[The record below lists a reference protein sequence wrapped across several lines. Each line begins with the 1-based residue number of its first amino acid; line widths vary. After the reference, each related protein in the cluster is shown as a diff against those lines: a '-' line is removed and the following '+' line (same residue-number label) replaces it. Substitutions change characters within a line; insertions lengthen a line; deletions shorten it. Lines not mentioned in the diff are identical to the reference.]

1 MDKNTKF
8 DPQQALGDK
17 ITQFSR
23 RELCTFGSKLCAQI
37 LEDAGP
43 GNYRGGVFP
52 ENIGL
57 DEEGNIA
64 IGPAKTGDWEG
75 QEAEFIAPE
84 LFWHGQASP
93 AADVYAVGMLLYY
106 AASGGTLPFGEQG
119 PEKARAIRMSGE
131 SFMAPQSAGR
141 RLGEIIV
148 RSTAFKTADRYKS
161 VGEIKAMLD
170 SCVDNPYLDGR
181 PSSEMLFNK
190 NEEQLSDVERLM
202 VSIIEKSSRE
212 DEPAPAETIPEE
224 PAPDVEETAPA
235 EESTPEAEASAPAE
249 EGTPVSEEPAAAEET
264 VPAEEL
270 AAESEAEPAEEEPA
284 PETAEET
291 EPETAVPPVIDIPK
305 AFLPTEETEQAEA
318 EAPAEEPAEE
328 PEEAPEEEAAKAPE
342 AAPEEKP
349 APELPVVQLREEK
362 NPELE
367 PVVPKRPITPAV
379 QYGKSMERE
388 RKIAEKV
395 RRRRRR
401 PVVFVMML
409 CALLIIAAITVNA
422 INNDKEQAQN
432 PPAEASKTPEVVVI
446 PPEQLPAEES
456 PAPVESE
463 APAEP
468 EQPKES
474 TYQLFIEDVSWTEAR
489 DRCVEKGGH
498 LVVISDD
505 EELQK
510 VIDLAKSY
518 GVNMLWVGCHR
529 VDGTLVWETD
539 DQVSIYPWGAGE
551 PSYMDSYDGVYEDY
565 VMLWNNNGWVYNDS
579 RNDPVADYPGAYS
592 GKIAYVCEFEG

>member
-8 DPQQALGDK
+8 DPQQVLGDK
-17 ITQFSR
+17 ITQFNR

-52 ENIGL
+52 ENISL
-57 DEEGNIA
+57 DAEGNIA
-64 IGPAKTGDWEG
+64 IGPAKTGNWEG

-106 AASGGTLPFGEQG
+106 AVSGGTLPFAEQG

-131 SFMAPQSAGR
+131 SFKAPQSAGR
-141 RLGEIIV
+141 RLGEIIAKAA
-148 RSTAFKTADRYKS
+148 AFKTADRYKS

-170 SCVDNPYLDGR
+170 SCADNPYLDGG
-181 PSSEMLFNK
+181 PSSELLFNK
-190 NEEQLSDVERLM
+190 DAEQLSDVERLM
-202 VSIIEKSSRE
+202 VSIIEKSGQE
-212 DEPAPAETIPEE
+212 DEPVPAAEPAPAEENAPDAEE
-224 PAPDVEETAPA
+224 PVPADEAAPE
-235 EESTPEAEASAPAE
+235 
-249 EGTPVSEEPAAAEET
+249 EEPAA
-264 VPAEEL
+264 
-270 AAESEAEPAEEEPA
+270 ESDAEPKDEEPILVIPDEA
-284 PETAEET
+284 VPETAG
-291 EPETAVPPVIDIPK
+291 PPVIDIPE
-305 AFLPTEETEQAEA
+305 AFLPTEDAERAEA
-318 EAPAEEPAEE
+318 EALAEE
-328 PEEAPEEEAAKAPE
+328 PENPGEAPEEEPTKAPE
-342 AAPEEKP
+342 AAPEERP

-395 RRRRRR
+395 KRRRRR

-432 PPAEASKTPEVVVI
+432 PPAEASKTPEVVVN
-446 PPEQLPAEES
+446 PPEQLPTEES
-456 PAPVESE
+456 EAPVESE

-474 TYQLFIEDVSWTEAR
+474 SYQLFIEDVSWTEAR

-498 LVVISDD
+498 LVVISD
-505 EELQK
+505 EAELQK

-518 GVNMLWVGCHR
+518 GVNMLWIGCHR

-539 DQVSIYPWGAGE
+539 DQVSVYPWDAGE

>member
-1 MDKNTKF
+1 MEKKIQF

-52 ENIGL
+52 ENISL

-93 AADVYAVGMLLYY
+93 AADVYTVGMLLYY
-106 AASGGTLPFGEQG
+106 AVSGGTLPFAEQG

-131 SFMAPQSAGR
+131 SFKVPQSAGR
-141 RLGEIIV
+141 RLGEIIAKAA
-148 RSTAFKTADRYKS
+148 AFKTADRYKS

-170 SCVDNPYLDGR
+170 SCADNPYLDGG
-181 PSSEMLFNK
+181 PSSELLFNK
-190 NEEQLSDVERLM
+190 DAEQLSDVERLM
-202 VSIIEKSSRE
+202 VSIIEKSGQE
-212 DEPAPAETIPEE
+212 DEPVPAAEPAPAEENAPDAEE
-224 PAPDVEETAPA
+224 PVPADEAAPE
-235 EESTPEAEASAPAE
+235 
-249 EGTPVSEEPAAAEET
+249 EEPAA
-264 VPAEEL
+264 
-270 AAESEAEPAEEEPA
+270 ESDAEPKDEEPILVIPDEA
-284 PETAEET
+284 VPETAE
-291 EPETAVPPVIDIPK
+291 PPVIDIPE
-305 AFLPTEETEQAEA
+305 AFLPTEDAERAEA
-318 EAPAEEPAEE
+318 EAPAEEPEN
-328 PEEAPEEEAAKAPE
+328 PGEAPEEEPAKAPE
-342 AAPEEKP
+342 AAPEERP

-395 RRRRRR
+395 KRRRRR

-432 PPAEASKTPEVVVI
+432 PPAEASKTPEVVDI

-474 TYQLFIEDVSWTEAR
+474 SYQLFIEDVSWTGAR
-489 DRCVEKGGH
+489 DRCLEKGGH

-518 GVNMLWVGCHR
+518 GVNMLWIGCHR

>member
-1 MDKNTKF
+1 MEKKSKF
-8 DPQQALGDK
+8 DPQQVLGDK

-23 RELCTFGSKLCAQI
+23 RELCAFGSKLCAQI

-43 GNYRGGVFP
+43 GNYRGGVYP
-52 ENIGL
+52 ENISL

-106 AASGGTLPFGEQG
+106 AVSGGTLPFAEQG
-119 PEKARAIRMSGE
+119 QEKARAIRMSGE
-131 SFMAPQSAGR
+131 SFKAPQRAGR
-141 RLGEIIV
+141 RLGEIIAKA
-148 RSTAFKTADRYKS
+148 TAFKTADRYKS

-170 SCVDNPYLDGR
+170 SCGENRYLDGG
-181 PSSEMLFNK
+181 PSSELLFNK
-190 NEEQLSDVERLM
+190 DEEQLSDVERLM
-202 VSIIEKSSRE
+202 VSIIEKSGQE
-212 DEPAPAETIPEE
+212 DEPVPEE
-224 PAPDVEETAPA
+224 
-235 EESTPEAEASAPAE
+235 ESAL
-249 EGTPVSEEPAAAEET
+249 VIEEPAATEEA
-264 VPAEEL
+264 VPAEGPG
-270 AAESEAEPAEEEPA
+270 AESEAAPEEEEPA
-284 PETAEET
+284 PPIAGEA
-291 EPETAVPPVIDIPK
+291 EPETAEPPVIEIPE
-305 AFLPTEETEQAEA
+305 AFLPTGETKQAE
-318 EAPAEEPAEE
+318 EEEPAEE
-328 PEEAPEEEAAKAPE
+328 AENPEESTVEKPEEEPAKAPE
-342 AAPEEKP
+342 KAPEEKP

-395 RRRRRR
+395 KRRRRR

-432 PPAEASKTPEVVVI
+432 PPAEASNAPEVEVI
-446 PPEQLPAEES
+446 PPEQIPAEES

-539 DQVSIYPWGAGE
+539 DQVSVYPWGAGE

-579 RNDPVADYPGAYS
+579 RNDPVADYPGVYS

>member
-1 MDKNTKF
+1 MEKKSKF
-8 DPQQALGDK
+8 DPQQVLGDK

-23 RELCTFGSKLCAQI
+23 RELCAFGSKLCAQI

-43 GNYRGGVFP
+43 GNYRGGVYP
-52 ENIGL
+52 ENISL

-106 AASGGTLPFGEQG
+106 AVSGGTLPFAEQG
-119 PEKARAIRMSGE
+119 QEKARAIRMSGE
-131 SFMAPQSAGR
+131 SFKAPQRAGR
-141 RLGEIIV
+141 RLGEIIAKA
-148 RSTAFKTADRYKS
+148 TAFKTADRYKS

-170 SCVDNPYLDGR
+170 SCGENRYLDGG
-181 PSSEMLFNK
+181 PSSELLFNK
-190 NEEQLSDVERLM
+190 DEEQLSDVERLM
-202 VSIIEKSSRE
+202 VSIIEKSGQE
-212 DEPAPAETIPEE
+212 DEPVPEE
-224 PAPDVEETAPA
+224 
-235 EESTPEAEASAPAE
+235 ESAL
-249 EGTPVSEEPAAAEET
+249 VIEEPAATEEA
-264 VPAEEL
+264 VPAEGPG
-270 AAESEAEPAEEEPA
+270 AESEAAPEEEEPA
-284 PETAEET
+284 PPIAGEA
-291 EPETAVPPVIDIPK
+291 EPETAEPPVIEIPE
-305 AFLPTEETEQAEA
+305 AFLPTEETKQAE
-318 EAPAEEPAEE
+318 EEEPAEE
-328 PEEAPEEEAAKAPE
+328 AENPEESTVEKPEEEPAKAPE
-342 AAPEEKP
+342 KAPEEKP

-395 RRRRRR
+395 KRRRRR

-432 PPAEASKTPEVVVI
+432 PPAEASNAPEVEVI
-446 PPEQLPAEES
+446 PPEQIPAEES

-539 DQVSIYPWGAGE
+539 DQVSVYPWGAGE

-579 RNDPVADYPGAYS
+579 RNDPVADYPGVYS

>member
-1 MDKNTKF
+1 MEENRKF
-8 DPQQALGDK
+8 DPQQVLGDK
-17 ITQFSR
+17 ITKFSR
-23 RELCTFGSKLCAQI
+23 RELCAFGSRLCAQI
-37 LEDAGP
+37 REDAGP

-52 ENIGL
+52 ENISMDG
-57 DEEGNIA
+57 EGNIA
-64 IGPAKTGDWEG
+64 VGPGKREGWNG
-75 QEAEFIAPE
+75 QETNFIAPE
-84 LFWHGQASP
+84 LFWDGQASP

-181 PSSEMLFNK
+181 PSSELLFNK
-190 NEEQLSDVERLM
+190 DAEQLSDVERLM
-202 VSIIEKSSRE
+202 VSIIEKSSQE
-212 DEPAPAETIPEE
+212 DEP
-224 PAPDVEETAPA
+224 APA

-291 EPETAVPPVIDIPK
+291 EPETAVPPVIDIPE
-305 AFLPTEETEQAEA
+305 AFLPAEEA
-318 EAPAEEPAEE
+318 EPAEE
-328 PEEAPEEEAAKAPE
+328 EPAPTEEAPEEEPAKAPE

-432 PPAEASKTPEVVVI
+432 PPAEASKTPEVVVN

-505 EELQK
+505 EDLQK

-539 DQVSIYPWGAGE
+539 DQVSVYPWGAGE

>member
-1 MDKNTKF
+1 MEKKSKF
-8 DPQQALGDK
+8 DPQQVLGDK

-23 RELCTFGSKLCAQI
+23 RELCAFGSKLCAQI

-52 ENIGL
+52 ENISL

-106 AASGGTLPFGEQG
+106 AVSGGTLPFAEQG
-119 PEKARAIRMSGE
+119 QEKARAIRMSGE
-131 SFMAPQSAGR
+131 SFKAPQRAGR
-141 RLGEIIV
+141 RLGEIIAKA
-148 RSTAFKTADRYKS
+148 TAFKTADRYKS

-170 SCVDNPYLDGR
+170 SCGENRYLDGG
-181 PSSEMLFNK
+181 PSSELLFNK
-190 NEEQLSDVERLM
+190 DEEQLSDVERLM
-202 VSIIEKSSRE
+202 VSIIEKSGQE
-212 DEPAPAETIPEE
+212 DEPVPEE
-224 PAPDVEETAPA
+224 
-235 EESTPEAEASAPAE
+235 ESAL
-249 EGTPVSEEPAAAEET
+249 VIEEPAATEEA
-264 VPAEEL
+264 VPAEGPG
-270 AAESEAEPAEEEPA
+270 AESEAAPEEEELDPA
-284 PETAEET
+284 TAGEAEPETAE
-291 EPETAVPPVIDIPK
+291 PPVIEIPE
-305 AFLPTEETEQAEA
+305 AFLPTEETKQAE
-318 EAPAEEPAEE
+318 EEEPAEE
-328 PEEAPEEEAAKAPE
+328 AENPEESTVEKPEEEPAKAPE
-342 AAPEEKP
+342 KAPEEKP

-432 PPAEASKTPEVVVI
+432 PPAEASKTPEVVVN

-463 APAEP
+463 APAET

>member
-1 MDKNTKF
+1 MEKKIQF

-52 ENIGL
+52 ENISL

-106 AASGGTLPFGEQG
+106 AVSGGTLPFAEQG

-131 SFMAPQSAGR
+131 SFKAPQSAGR
-141 RLGEIIV
+141 RLGEIIAKAA
-148 RSTAFKTADRYKS
+148 AFKTADRYKS

-170 SCVDNPYLDGR
+170 SCVENRYLDGA
-181 PSSEMLFNK
+181 PSSELLFNK
-190 NEEQLSDVERLM
+190 DAEQLSDVERLM
-202 VSIIEKSSRE
+202 VSIIEKSGQE
-212 DEPAPAETIPEE
+212 DEPVPAAEPAPAEENAPDAEE
-224 PAPDVEETAPA
+224 PVPADEAAPE
-235 EESTPEAEASAPAE
+235 
-249 EGTPVSEEPAAAEET
+249 EEPAA
-264 VPAEEL
+264 
-270 AAESEAEPAEEEPA
+270 ESDAEPKDEEPILVIPDEA
-284 PETAEET
+284 VPETAG
-291 EPETAVPPVIDIPK
+291 PPVIDIPE
-305 AFLPTEETEQAEA
+305 AFLPTEDAERAEA
-318 EAPAEEPAEE
+318 EAPAEEPEN
-328 PEEAPEEEAAKAPE
+328 PGEAPEEEPAKAPE
-342 AAPEEKP
+342 AAPEERP

-395 RRRRRR
+395 KRRRRR

-539 DQVSIYPWGAGE
+539 DQVSVYPWGAGE

>member
-1 MDKNTKF
+1 MEKKSKF
-8 DPQQALGDK
+8 DPQQVLGDK

-23 RELCTFGSKLCAQI
+23 RELCAFGSKLCAQI

-43 GNYRGGVFP
+43 GNYRGGVYP
-52 ENIGL
+52 ENISL

-106 AASGGTLPFGEQG
+106 AVSGGTLPFAEQG
-119 PEKARAIRMSGE
+119 QEKARAIRMSGE
-131 SFMAPQSAGR
+131 SFKAPQRAGR
-141 RLGEIIV
+141 RLGEIIAKA
-148 RSTAFKTADRYKS
+148 TAFKTADRYKS

-170 SCVDNPYLDGR
+170 SCGENRYLDGG
-181 PSSEMLFNK
+181 PSSELLFNK
-190 NEEQLSDVERLM
+190 DEEQLSDVERLM
-202 VSIIEKSSRE
+202 VSIIEKSGQE
-212 DEPAPAETIPEE
+212 DEPVPEE
-224 PAPDVEETAPA
+224 
-235 EESTPEAEASAPAE
+235 ESAL
-249 EGTPVSEEPAAAEET
+249 VIEEPAATEEA
-264 VPAEEL
+264 VPAEGPG
-270 AAESEAEPAEEEPA
+270 AESEAAPEEEEPA
-284 PETAEET
+284 PPIAGEA
-291 EPETAVPPVIDIPK
+291 EPETAEPPVIEIPE
-305 AFLPTEETEQAEA
+305 AFLPTEETKQAE
-318 EAPAEEPAEE
+318 EEEPAEE
-328 PEEAPEEEAAKAPE
+328 AENPEESTVEKPEEEPAKAPE
-342 AAPEEKP
+342 KAPEEKP

-395 RRRRRR
+395 KRRRRR

-432 PPAEASKTPEVVVI
+432 PPAEASKTPEVVGI
-446 PPEQLPAEES
+446 PPEQIPAEES

-539 DQVSIYPWGAGE
+539 DQVSVYPWGAGE

-579 RNDPVADYPGAYS
+579 RNDPVADYPGVYS

>member
-1 MDKNTKF
+1 MEKKSKF

-17 ITQFSR
+17 ITKFSR
-23 RELCTFGSKLCAQI
+23 RELCAFGSKLCAQI

-43 GNYRGGVFP
+43 GNYRGGVYP
-52 ENIGL
+52 ENISR

-84 LFWHGQASP
+84 LFWHGQATP
-93 AADVYAVGMLLYY
+93 AADVYAVGMLLCY
-106 AASGGTLPFGEQG
+106 AVSGGTLPFAEQG

-131 SFMAPQSAGR
+131 SFKAPQSAGR
-141 RLGEIIV
+141 RLGEIIAKA
-148 RSTAFKTADRYKS
+148 TAFKTADRYKS
-161 VGEIKAMLD
+161 VGEIRAMLD
-170 SCVDNPYLDGR
+170 SCVENRYLDGA
-181 PSSEMLFNK
+181 PSAELLFNK
-190 NEEQLSDVERLM
+190 DQEQLSDVERLM
-202 VSIIEKSSRE
+202 VSIIEKSGQE
-212 DEPAPAETIPEE
+212 DEPAPAE
-224 PAPDVEETAPA
+224 
-235 EESTPEAEASAPAE
+235 ES
-249 EGTPVSEEPAAAEET
+249 
-264 VPAEEL
+264 
-270 AAESEAEPAEEEPA
+270 AAESEAEPAEEETVPEIA
-284 PETAEET
+284 EEAEPETAE
-291 EPETAVPPVIDIPK
+291 PPVIDIPE
-305 AFLPTEETEQAEA
+305 AFLPSEETEPAE
-318 EAPAEEPAEE
+318 AEEPAEE
-328 PEEAPEEEAAKAPE
+328 SGEAPEEEPAEEP
-342 AAPEEKP
+342 AAPEEE
-349 APELPVVQLREEK
+349 PELPVVQLREEK

-395 RRRRRR
+395 KRRRRR

-432 PPAEASKTPEVVVI
+432 PPAEASKTPEVVGI
-446 PPEQLPAEES
+446 PPEQIPAEES

-474 TYQLFIEDVSWTEAR
+474 TYQLFIEDVSWTGAR
-489 DRCVEKGGH
+489 DRCLEKGGH

-539 DQVSIYPWGAGE
+539 DQVSIYRWGAGE

>member
-1 MDKNTKF
+1 MEKKTQF
-8 DPQQALGDK
+8 DPQQVLGNK
-17 ITQFSR
+17 ITKFSR
-23 RELCTFGSKLCAQI
+23 RELCAFGSKLCAQI
-37 LEDAGP
+37 REDAGP

-52 ENIGL
+52 ENISL

-106 AASGGTLPFGEQG
+106 AVSGGTLPFAEQG

-131 SFMAPQSAGR
+131 SFKAPQNAGR
-141 RLGEIIV
+141 RLGEIIAKA
-148 RSTAFKTADRYKS
+148 TAFKTADRYKS

-170 SCVDNPYLDGR
+170 SCVENRYLDGA
-181 PSSEMLFNK
+181 PSSELLFNK
-190 NEEQLSDVERLM
+190 DEDQLSDVERMM
-202 VSIIEKSSRE
+202 VSIIEKSGQE
-212 DEPAPAETIPEE
+212 DEPVPAAEVVPAEESAPVVEE
-224 PAPDVEETAPA
+224 PAPME
-235 EESTPEAEASAPAE
+235 EAEV
-249 EGTPVSEEPAAAEET
+249 EGSAAEN
-264 VPAEEL
+264 
-270 AAESEAEPAEEEPA
+270 EAEPAEEEPA
-284 PETAEET
+284 PEIAGEA
-291 EPETAVPPVIDIPK
+291 EPETAEPPVIDIPE
-305 AFLPTEETEQAEA
+305 AFRQTEEPEPEVPEETAEA
-318 EAPAEEPAEE
+318 EEQPEEQPEEEPA
-328 PEEAPEEEAAKAPE
+328 PV
-342 AAPEEKP
+342 KP
-349 APELPVVQLREEK
+349 PVVQLYEEK

-367 PVVPKRPITPAV
+367 PVVPNRPITPAV

-395 RRRRRR
+395 KRRRRR

-422 INNDKEQAQN
+422 INNDKEQVQN
-432 PPAEASKTPEVVVI
+432 PPAEASKAPDVVVV
-446 PPEQLPAEES
+446 PPEQIPSES
-456 PAPVESE
+456 QAPVESE

-518 GVNMLWVGCHR
+518 GVNMLWIGCHR

-539 DQVSIYPWGAGE
+539 DQVSVYPWGAGE

>member
-1 MDKNTKF
+1 MEKKSKF
-8 DPQQALGDK
+8 DPQQVLGDK

-23 RELCTFGSKLCAQI
+23 RELCAFGARLCAQI

-52 ENIGL
+52 ENISL

-106 AASGGTLPFGEQG
+106 AVSGGTLPFAEQG
-119 PEKARAIRMSGE
+119 QEKARAIRMSGE
-131 SFMAPQSAGR
+131 SFKAPQRAGR
-141 RLGEIIV
+141 RLGEIIAKA
-148 RSTAFKTADRYKS
+148 TAFKTADRYKS

-170 SCVDNPYLDGR
+170 SCADNPYLDGG
-181 PSSEMLFNK
+181 PSSELLFNK
-190 NEEQLSDVERLM
+190 DAEQLSDVERLM
-202 VSIIEKSSRE
+202 VSIIEKSGQE
-212 DEPAPAETIPEE
+212 DEPVPEE
-224 PAPDVEETAPA
+224 
-235 EESTPEAEASAPAE
+235 ESAL
-249 EGTPVSEEPAAAEET
+249 VIEEPAATEEA
-264 VPAEEL
+264 VPAEGPG
-270 AAESEAEPAEEEPA
+270 AESEAAPEEEEPA
-284 PETAEET
+284 PPIAGEA
-291 EPETAVPPVIDIPK
+291 EPETAEPPVIEIPE
-305 AFLPTEETEQAEA
+305 AFLPTEETKQAE
-318 EAPAEEPAEE
+318 EEEPAEE
-328 PEEAPEEEAAKAPE
+328 AENPEESTVEKPEEEPAKAPE
-342 AAPEEKP
+342 KAPEEKP

-432 PPAEASKTPEVVVI
+432 PPAEASKTPEVVDI
-446 PPEQLPAEES
+446 PPEQLPTEES
-456 PAPVESE
+456 EAPVESE

-474 TYQLFIEDVSWTEAR
+474 SYQLFIEDVSWTEAR

-498 LVVISDD
+498 LVVISD
-505 EELQK
+505 EAELQK

-529 VDGTLVWETD
+529 VDGTLVWEMD
-539 DQVSIYPWGAGE
+539 DQVSVYPWGAGE

-579 RNDPVADYPGAYS
+579 RNDPVADYPGVYS

>member
-1 MDKNTKF
+1 MEKKIQF

-52 ENIGL
+52 ENISL
-57 DEEGNIA
+57 DAEGNIA
-64 IGPAKTGDWEG
+64 IGPAKTGNWEG

-106 AASGGTLPFGEQG
+106 AVSGGTLPFAEQG

-131 SFMAPQSAGR
+131 SFKAPQSAGR
-141 RLGEIIV
+141 RLGEIIAKAA
-148 RSTAFKTADRYKS
+148 AFKTADRYKS

-170 SCVDNPYLDGR
+170 SCADNPYLDGG
-181 PSSEMLFNK
+181 PSSELLFNK
-190 NEEQLSDVERLM
+190 DAEQLSDVERLM
-202 VSIIEKSSRE
+202 VSIIEKSGQE
-212 DEPAPAETIPEE
+212 DEPVPAAEPAPAEENAPDAEE
-224 PAPDVEETAPA
+224 PVPADEAAPE
-235 EESTPEAEASAPAE
+235 
-249 EGTPVSEEPAAAEET
+249 EEPAA
-264 VPAEEL
+264 
-270 AAESEAEPAEEEPA
+270 ESDAEPKDEEPILVIPDEA
-284 PETAEET
+284 VPETAG
-291 EPETAVPPVIDIPK
+291 PPVIDIPE
-305 AFLPTEETEQAEA
+305 AFLPTEDAERAEA
-318 EAPAEEPAEE
+318 EALAEE
-328 PEEAPEEEAAKAPE
+328 PENPGEAPEEEPTKAPE
-342 AAPEEKP
+342 AAPEERP

-395 RRRRRR
+395 KRRRRR

-432 PPAEASKTPEVVVI
+432 PPAEASKTPEVVVN
-446 PPEQLPAEES
+446 PPEQLPTEES
-456 PAPVESE
+456 EAPVESE

-474 TYQLFIEDVSWTEAR
+474 SYQLFIEDVSWTEAR

-498 LVVISDD
+498 LVVISD
-505 EELQK
+505 EAELQK

-518 GVNMLWVGCHR
+518 GVNMLWIGCHR

-539 DQVSIYPWGAGE
+539 DQVSVYPWDAGE

-592 GKIAYVCEFEG
+592 GKVAYVCEFEG

>member
-1 MDKNTKF
+1 MDKNTKV
-8 DPQQALGDK
+8 DPQQVLGDK
-17 ITQFSR
+17 ITQFNR

-52 ENIGL
+52 ENISL
-57 DEEGNIA
+57 DAEGNIA

-106 AASGGTLPFGEQG
+106 AVSGGTLPFAEQG

-131 SFMAPQSAGR
+131 SFKAPQSAGR
-141 RLGEIIV
+141 RLGEIIAKAA
-148 RSTAFKTADRYKS
+148 AFKTADRYKS

-170 SCVDNPYLDGR
+170 SCADNPYLDGG
-181 PSSEMLFNK
+181 PSSELLFNK
-190 NEEQLSDVERLM
+190 DAEQLSDVERLM
-202 VSIIEKSSRE
+202 VSIIEKSGQE
-212 DEPAPAETIPEE
+212 DEPVPAAEPAPAEENAPDAEE
-224 PAPDVEETAPA
+224 PVPADEAAPE
-235 EESTPEAEASAPAE
+235 
-249 EGTPVSEEPAAAEET
+249 EEPAA
-264 VPAEEL
+264 
-270 AAESEAEPAEEEPA
+270 ESDAEPKDEEPILVIPDEA
-284 PETAEET
+284 VPETAG
-291 EPETAVPPVIDIPK
+291 PPVIDIPE
-305 AFLPTEETEQAEA
+305 AFLPTEDAERAEA
-318 EAPAEEPAEE
+318 EALAEE
-328 PEEAPEEEAAKAPE
+328 PENPGEAPEEEPTKAPE
-342 AAPEEKP
+342 AAPEERP

-395 RRRRRR
+395 KRRRRR

-432 PPAEASKTPEVVVI
+432 PPAEASKTPEVVVN
-446 PPEQLPAEES
+446 PPEQLPTEES
-456 PAPVESE
+456 EAPVESE

-468 EQPKES
+468 EQPKEPS
-474 TYQLFIEDVSWTEAR
+474 YQLFIEDVSWTEAR

-498 LVVISDD
+498 LVVISD
-505 EELQK
+505 EAELQK

-518 GVNMLWVGCHR
+518 GVNMLWIGCHR

-539 DQVSIYPWGAGE
+539 DQVSVYPWDAGE

-592 GKIAYVCEFEG
+592 GKVAYVCEFEG

>member
-1 MDKNTKF
+1 MEKKSKF

-52 ENIGL
+52 ENISL

-106 AASGGTLPFGEQG
+106 AVSGGTLPFAEQG

-131 SFMAPQSAGR
+131 SFKAPQSAGR
-141 RLGEIIV
+141 RLGEIIAKAA
-148 RSTAFKTADRYKS
+148 AFKTADRYKS

-170 SCVDNPYLDGR
+170 SCADNPYLDGG
-181 PSSEMLFNK
+181 PSSELLFNK
-190 NEEQLSDVERLM
+190 DAEQLSDVERLM
-202 VSIIEKSSRE
+202 VSIIEKSGQE
-212 DEPAPAETIPEE
+212 DEPVPAAEPVPADEAAPE
-224 PAPDVEETAPA
+224 
-235 EESTPEAEASAPAE
+235 
-249 EGTPVSEEPAAAEET
+249 EEPAA
-264 VPAEEL
+264 
-270 AAESEAEPAEEEPA
+270 ESDAEPKDEEPILVIPDEA
-284 PETAEET
+284 VPETAG
-291 EPETAVPPVIDIPK
+291 PPVIDIPE
-305 AFLPTEETEQAEA
+305 AFLPTEDAERAEA
-318 EAPAEEPAEE
+318 EAPAEEPEN
-328 PEEAPEEEAAKAPE
+328 PGEAPEEEPAKAPE
-342 AAPEEKP
+342 AAPEERP

-395 RRRRRR
+395 KRRRRR

-432 PPAEASKTPEVVVI
+432 PPADASKTPEVVVN

-474 TYQLFIEDVSWTEAR
+474 SYQLFIEDVSWTEAR

-498 LVVISDD
+498 LVVISD
-505 EELQK
+505 EAELQK

-518 GVNMLWVGCHR
+518 GVNMLWIGCHR

-539 DQVSIYPWGAGE
+539 DQVSVYPWDAGE

-565 VMLWNNNGWVYNDS
+565 VMLWNNNGWFYNDS